1 MPRVVHWNPRAAL
14 GTGRILTR
22 IKVGPRVDNFGDM
35 LGPHI
40 VARLRTSL
48 GLGPARSRSQRLLA
62 VGSIMHLARDG
73 DVVWG
78 TGINGKMLQEAYP
91 RLDVRAVRGPLTAER
106 LRRGGVHV
114 PDVFGDPG
122 LLIPRLWTDDELGIE
137 RGTTGTVLVPN
148 LHDRARFPADAVDPQ
163 GDFAACI
170 RTIASADLVVA
181 SSLHG
186 IVVAEAYG
194 VPAVLV
200 TSSTEPPFKYD
211 DYYAGTGRARP
222 AAVATWQEGLD
233 AAPAPPITGWS
244 PEPLL
249 AAFPADLWEPGVPV
263 RARED

>member
-22 IKVGPRVDNFGDM
+22 IKVGPRVDNFGDL

-40 VARLRTSL
+40 VARVRAAL
-48 GLGPARSRSQRLLA
+48 GLGPERSRSQRLLA

-78 TGINGKMLQEAYP
+78 TGINGKMLQDAYP
-91 RLDVRAVRGPLTAER
+91 RLDVRAVRGPLTAAR
-106 LRRGGVHV
+106 LRRGGVET
-114 PDVFGDPG
+114 PEVFGDPA
-122 LLIPRLWTDDELGIE
+122 LLIPHLWTDDELGIE
-137 RGTTGTVLVPN
+137 RGSGGTVLVPN
-148 LHDRARFPADAVDPQ
+148 LHDRDRFPADAVDPQ
-163 GDFAACI
+163 GDFVACV
-170 RTIASADLVVA
+170 RAIASADLVVS

-200 TSSTEPPFKYD
+200 ASSTEPVFKYED
-211 DYYAGTGRARP
+211 DYAGTGRQLP
-222 AAVATWQEGLD
+222 TPVATWREGPD

-244 PEPLL
+244 AEPLL
-249 AAFPADLWEPGVPV
+249 SAFPADLWQPGAPE
-263 RARED
+263 RARQS